1 MSRAVVVAVVGLSFA
16 AAVAGPPARA
26 GRASLHDIPWYV
38 AHPAARRATL
48 DVCHRDHRFA
58 HDADCANADSA
69 ETHAWT
75 EERSRAAGDILSDP
89 QYWASN
95 RLGRGAVLAACANP
109 PTLYT
114 PETCAA
120 AHKGDVMDPRGR

>member
-1 MSRAVVVAVVGLSFA
+1 MIRAAIVAILSTPI
-16 AAVAGPPARA
+16 AVIAGGQPAHA

-48 DVCHRDHRFA
+48 NVCHSDNRFA
-58 HDADCANADSA
+58 HDADCTNADTA
-69 ETHAWT
+69 ETHAWA

-89 QYWASN
+89 SYWASN

-120 AHKGDVMDPRGR
+120 PHKGEAMAPSGR